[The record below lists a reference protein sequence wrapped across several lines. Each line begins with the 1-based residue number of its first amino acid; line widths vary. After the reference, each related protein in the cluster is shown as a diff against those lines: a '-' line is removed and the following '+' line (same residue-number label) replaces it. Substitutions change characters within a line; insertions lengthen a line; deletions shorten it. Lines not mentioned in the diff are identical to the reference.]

1 MTSICKHSIERFK
14 SLINLHK
21 STPTIAMMN
30 FSNVKKIVLT
40 IVSMLL
46 ISTIANASAPM
57 AKTTAPGF
65 YRVMLG
71 DFEVTALSD
80 GTVALPVDKLL
91 TNTSADATR
100 KALAKYYLS
109 APLQTSVNAYL
120 INTGSK
126 LVLIDTGAAT
136 LFGPTLGRLKTSL
149 VASGYTADQVDEI
162 YITHMHGDHIGG
174 LMNGDQLAFP
184 NAIIRA
190 DQKEANFWLSQTNMD
205 KAPADAKG
213 SFQGAMM
220 SINPYIKAGKFQPF
234 SGNTELTPG
243 IKAIAARGHT
253 AGHSIYLVESKGKKL
268 ILWGDLMHVAA
279 VQFDNP
285 LVTISFDSDS
295 ESAMSERRKAYAD
308 AAANGYMVGSA
319 HISFPGLGYVRKN
332 GNAYTWVPIN
342 YEPIN

>member
-1 MTSICKHSIERFK
+1 VTSISKHSIERFK
-14 SLINLHK
+14 SSLNLDK
-21 STPTIAMMN
+21 KTSSVGVVIFT
-30 FSNVKKIVLT
+30 NVKMIVLT
-40 IVSMLL
+40 FLSILL
-46 ISTIANASAPM
+46 ISTMANASAPM

-80 GTVALPVDKLL
+80 GTVVLPVDKLL
-91 TNTSADATR
+91 TNTTPDATK

-109 APLQTSVNAYL
+109 SPLQTSVNAYL
-120 INTGSK
+120 INTGRK
-126 LVLIDTGAAT
+126 LVLIDTGAAG
-136 LFGPTLGRLKTSL
+136 LFGPTLGRLKSSL
-149 VASGYTADQVDEI
+149 EASGYKADQVDEI

-220 SINPYIKAGKFQPF
+220 SINPYIKAGKFKPF
-234 SGNTELTPG
+234 SGNTELIPG
-243 IKAIAARGHT
+243 VKAIAARGHT
-253 AGHSIYLVESKGKKL
+253 AGHSIYAIESKGKKL

-285 LVTISFDSDS
+285 FVTISFDSDS
-295 ESAMSERRKAYAD
+295 EAAMSERKKAYAD

-332 GNAYTWVPIN
+332 GNAYTWLPIN
-342 YEPIN
+342 YEPVN